1 MKIERNDAPPIIIGK
16 RITAGAAITSVAAV
30 FAHIFPQHAPAIIS
44 AAVPVT
50 FLIQMW
56 VVRKFGVTQ

>member
-50 FLIQMW
+50 FLTQMW

>member
-50 FLIQMW
+50 FLTQMW
-56 VVRKFGVTQ
+56 VVHKFGVTQ